1 MRDLAASLARG
12 LALILATSLIALG
25 ADYAAHRF
33 SSRLAPAVLG
43 KVTPSLEILVAV
55 VALAVLLSLVGDIRA
70 ALRQVSSRPRR
81 AARLSADLYVVQSG
95 DTLWSIAGDV
105 LGSPKRWL
113 EIAALNVGARLP
125 SGDVLT
131 DPSRLVAGMTI
142 VLPKGAWGA
151 PRFVA
156 DPPPPPV
163 SMRDVVGSLGAF
175 RRPPPQRAIPEADS
189 IETQHDAPGTSEVL
203 SSPPPSEIGA
213 SLLEKLRRAE
223 SEAAA
228 RSAGQ
233 EADVVVAGGDND
245 DEALVSDDEGREVAP
260 ESGEVEESAPAED
273 PGIAEDTPD
282 TLDAWLHEP
291 REVPWH
297 SGPDATA
304 VAPDAEGL
312 AIAPGLGEV
321 DDGGPGAVGVV
332 LSAPDD
338 VRADPEGGAS
348 EEGVASQAGIDD
360 QASGVDVGLLNDV
373 VGWCNGPQ
381 AERLALALRLAGP
394 EMARTAKT
402 PIGAKIGTLSVEL
415 LFEQDVTVTED
426 DPPPEPWAAWP
437 GMGSWVLTSDVSVGA
452 IASASSYP
460 SPFPALVPVGFDQN
474 GLLLVN
480 LGAYKSVAI
489 THDEAPTYLAAAQA
503 LLGPVIRA
511 PWADGVTVLGNLPTT
526 SDDLIVQ
533 VTASAQDISTSA
545 DCAVAMDRSPEIS
558 LVLADDGSCL
568 SETWRSLRSRPL
580 SPPKKI
586 AGHLAINVLGPLVM
600 SGHVES
606 QLMHKGLELVAML
619 ALKGGKMPVATAID
633 VLYDHQRVARS
644 SKSRL
649 LRSTAAALGV
659 APSGTE
665 RFRVEGDLLVLDD
678 VGCDWT
684 DFEANLAKSNEACF
698 ASLRGRPLE
707 DVTSQWAR
715 DARFDISHRIVEASL
730 DIASSAIDEGRLS
743 SAEDVLERARRAA
756 PFSDDLLS
764 LVLDVAALRG
774 AGELEHAWKD
784 IVAQSGTGNENAV
797 SPALGA
803 KLHALR
809 STVTATR

>member
-1 MRDLAASLARG
+1 MRGLAASLARG
-12 LALILATSLIALG
+12 LALVLATSLIALG

-33 SSRLAPAVLG
+33 SSRLASAVLD

-70 ALRQVSSRPRR
+70 AVRQVSARPRR

-142 VLPKGAWGA
+142 VLPKGAWDA

-175 RRPPPQRAIPEADS
+175 RRPPPQRAIPKADL
-189 IETQHDAPGTSEVL
+189 IETEQSAPGTSEVPF
-203 SSPPPSEIGA
+203 SPPPSEIGA
-213 SLLEKLRRAE
+213 VLLEKLRRAE

-228 RSAGQ
+228 KSAGQ
-233 EADVVVAGGDND
+233 EADSI
-245 DEALVSDDEGREVAP
+245 LVSDGND
-260 ESGEVEESAPAED
+260 GEVDDSAPAED
-273 PGIAEDTPD
+273 AVVDLETLDP
-282 TLDAWLHEP
+282 LDAWLAEP

-297 SGPDATA
+297 SGPDDKAG
-304 VAPDAEGL
+304 VPDAEGL

-338 VRADPEGGAS
+338 VRADPEDGAS

-480 LGAYKSVAI
+480 LDAYKSVAI

-511 PWADGVTVLGNLPTT
+511 PWADGVTILGNLPTT

-545 DCAVAMDRSPEIS
+545 DCAFAMDRSPEIS

-678 VGCDWT
+678 VGCDWA
-684 DFEANLAKSNEACF
+684 DFEANLAKSKEACF